1 MKTPWELDENALGTK
16 KRKKG
21 KVNS

>member
-21 KVNS
+21 KKEK